1 MSIPV
6 KLRISTKHVLPT
18 NHAFSMYDRFQPQH
32 APDLDAVLNEFSS
45 VPRHMPPPL
54 LPVEEPDA
62 PPESAPA
69 PFEFSPEEA
78 LAELDAEL
86 EDDEFDPEELQ
97 TWMEDMLDEYFN
109 DQQENSDNTG
119 RFVFTTEAE
128 MEVMP
133 GQITLTYDE
142 TDGSTLGK
150 TRNVIR
156 FNRADPHC
164 LTIQRAGDLMN
175 TLICEKG
182 RRHTSAY
189 TSPMLPMPMEACI
202 YTHRC
207 DVDLD
212 EEGGVVFLD
221 YMIEIR
227 GADVQRTTMRIDI
240 EPMPQ

>member
-6 KLRISTKHVLPT
+6 KLRISSKHVLPT
-18 NHAFSMYDRFQPQH
+18 NHDFSMYDRFPSRH
-32 APDLDAVLNEFSS
+32 SPDLDAVLNEFSS
-45 VPRHMPPPL
+45 VPRHIDTPL
-54 LPVEEPDA
+54 PLTEEPE
-62 PPESAPA
+62 PVPM
-69 PFEFSPEEA
+69 PFKC
-78 LAELDAEL
+78 
-86 EDDEFDPEELQ
+86 DPEDTMEYDDMDDMDDMGD
-97 TWMEDMLDEYFN
+97 MEDMEYLENILDEFF
-109 DQQENSDNTG
+109 DQQENSDKTD

-142 TDGSTLGK
+142 ADGSSLGK

-156 FNRADPHC
+156 FNRADPHS

-189 TSPMLPMPMEACI
+189 TSPMLPMPLEACT

-227 GADVQRTTMRIDI
+227 GADVQRTTMRIDV

>member
-6 KLRISTKHVLPT
+6 KLRISSKHVLPT
-18 NHAFSMYDRFQPQH
+18 NHDFSMYDRFPSRH
-32 APDLDAVLNEFSS
+32 SPDLDAVLNEFSS
-45 VPRHMPPPL
+45 VPRHIDTPLPPT
-54 LPVEEPDA
+54 EEPE
-62 PPESAPA
+62 PVPM
-69 PFEFSPEEA
+69 PFKCDPEEA
-78 LAELDAEL
+78 SKEPEDTMEYDDLDDIGDMGDMEYL
-86 EDDEFDPEELQ
+86 ENI
-97 TWMEDMLDEYFN
+97 LDEYF
-109 DQQENSDNTG
+109 DRQENGDKTD

-142 TDGSTLGK
+142 ADGSSLGK

-156 FNRADPHC
+156 FNRADPHS

-189 TSPMLPMPMEACI
+189 TSPMLPMPLEACT

-227 GADVQRTTMRIDI
+227 GADVQRTTMRIDV

>member
-6 KLRISTKHVLPT
+6 KLRISSKHVLPT
-18 NHAFSMYDRFQPQH
+18 NHDFSMYDRFPSRH
-32 APDLDAVLNEFSS
+32 SPDLDAVLNEFSS
-45 VPRHMPPPL
+45 VPRHIDTPL
-54 LPVEEPDA
+54 PLTEEPE
-62 PPESAPA
+62 PVPM
-69 PFEFSPEEA
+69 PFKC
-78 LAELDAEL
+78 
-86 EDDEFDPEELQ
+86 DPEDTMEYDDMDDMDDMGD
-97 TWMEDMLDEYFN
+97 MEDMEYLENILDEFF
-109 DQQENSDNTG
+109 DQQENSDKTD

-142 TDGSTLGK
+142 ADGSSLGK

-156 FNRADPHC
+156 FNRADPHS

-189 TSPMLPMPMEACI
+189 TSPMLPMPMEACT